1 MNELDAAA
9 PPLKRQ
15 ILNAC
20 AACIGA
26 DGRVTLEEGEL
37 LRAVA
42 DALGCPVP
50 PLQSLAGAEVV
61 GVNPPE

>member
-1 MNELDAAA
+1 V

-15 ILNAC
+15 ILSAC

-26 DGRVTLEEGEL
+26 DGRVTVEEGEL

-50 PLQSLAGAEVV
+50 PLQSLAGSGTDHADPI
-61 GVNPPE
+61 G